1 MSDTPSAIP
10 QAAATAGAARS
21 PFTTALLHD
30 DGLICGYAFTPRLP
44 AREIGSAAEAAA
56 LIDAAT
62 EGFIWVH
69 LNLSHAATV
78 HWLRA
83 HAGLSERFHE
93 EIEGGS
99 RSARIDRDGE
109 GLLAV
114 LNDVTYD
121 FEFGARDVE
130 TLWMSVRQR
139 LVVSVRKRP
148 LRAVDHLRNDVRAG
162 ARLDNSIDL
171 LDRLMQLQADELQR
185 ILRASSERLDDVE
198 DEVLSAHQVLPV
210 RELAGMRR
218 LLVRLQRLLTPEP
231 AALAR
236 VIARPPGWMGDQ
248 DVPHLTQAYEEF
260 TLVLRDIAA
269 LQDRVR
275 LLQDECSTRLAEQTG
290 RSVFTLTMV
299 TVLALPINLIS
310 GMFGMNV
317 GGIPLADHTSGF
329 LLMVLAIGCVTG
341 VIAWL
346 VRRRVRPPE
355 R

>member
-1 MSDTPSAIP
+1 MPPSIEPGPVTPES
-10 QAAATAGAARS
+10 GLS
-21 PFTTALLHD
+21 PFAPALLHD
-30 DGLICGYAFTPRLP
+30 DGLICGYRFLP
-44 AREIGSAAEAAA
+44 GQPAQEISSAAQATS
-56 LIDAAT
+56 LLDASTA
-62 EGFIWVH
+62 GFVWLH
-69 LNLSHAATV
+69 FNLSHAATR

-83 HAGLSERFHE
+83 HAQLSERFHE
-93 EIEGGS
+93 EIDGGS

-114 LNDVTYD
+114 LNDLTYD

-130 TLWMSVRQR
+130 TLWISVHQR

-148 LRAVDHLRNDVRAG
+148 LRAVDHLRNEVRGG

-171 LDRLMQLQADELQR
+171 LDRLLQLQADELQR

-198 DEVLSAHQVLPV
+198 DQMLAGRQGLPV
-210 RELAGMRR
+210 RELAGLRR
-218 LLVRLQRLLTPEP
+218 VLVRLQRLLTPEP

-236 VIARPPGWMGDQ
+236 VIARPPGWLGEHDL
-248 DVPHLTQAYEEF
+248 PHLTQAFEEF

-275 LLQDECSTRLAEQTG
+275 LLQDECSTRLAEETG
-290 RSVFTLTMV
+290 RSIFMLTMV

-317 GGIPLADHTSGF
+317 GGIPLAEHPHGF
-329 LLMVLAIGCVTG
+329 LLMVSTIGGTTA

-346 VRRRVRPPE
+346 VRKRVRPPQS
-355 R
+355 